1 MLSTENVKFE
11 YKGKTYTRN
20 FLAKEAEK
28 NNMEVDA
35 YINVLI
41 GRGMKQISEPA
52 EMIDGGFFEDLWKSA
67 TQGWAAGASV
77 NESFDIYKKGANVS
91 DEELQAF
98 IDAAIK
104 MNASGP
110 THEQLMFQ
118 KEVEKNGGGFFGG
131 LSAIANNFGYLP
143 QLITSSMATMISS
156 FVDSEEVAGF
166 TAAGAAAGAGTGAGV
181 GTAFAGVG
189 AAPGAVTGA
198 LMGATA
204 GLVGAM
210 ETGLTLTDLLKEE
223 LEKMPEGQRE
233 FNK

>member
-35 YINVLI
+35 YINVLV

-91 DEELQAF
+91 DEELEEGSEF
-98 IDAAIK
+98 ELGIMKFKINRIK
-104 MNASGP
+104 
-110 THEQLMFQ
+110 TY
-118 KEVEKNGGGFFGG
+118 EKN
-131 LSAIANNFGYLP
+131 
-143 QLITSSMATMISS
+143 LIK
-156 FVDSEEVAGF
+156 
-166 TAAGAAAGAGTGAGV
+166 
-181 GTAFAGVG
+181 
-189 AAPGAVTGA
+189 
-198 LMGATA
+198 L
-204 GLVGAM
+204 
-210 ETGLTLTDLLKEE
+210 
-223 LEKMPEGQRE
+223 
-233 FNK
+233 